1 MGWIFN
7 RAFWGRGFAYE
18 SCRVVMDYAFDQ
30 MNAHKVF
37 AETIDGIKS
46 VNLMKKLGMKPE
58 GIQRSQTK
66 DNFGSWADLYL
77 YGILSE
83 DRR

>member
-1 MGWIFN
+1 
-7 RAFWGRGFAYE
+7 
-18 SCRVVMDYAFDQ
+18 

-37 AETIDGIKS
+37 AETIDEIKS
-46 VNLMKKLGMKPE
+46 VELMKKLGMKLE

-66 DNFGSWADLYL
+66 DDSGNWVDLYF

-83 DRR
+83 DRQ